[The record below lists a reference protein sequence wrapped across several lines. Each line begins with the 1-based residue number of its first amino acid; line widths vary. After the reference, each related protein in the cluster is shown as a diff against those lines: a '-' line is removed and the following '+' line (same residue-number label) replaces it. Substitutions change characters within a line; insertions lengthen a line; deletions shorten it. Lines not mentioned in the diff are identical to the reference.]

1 MFTYRTVKV
10 GAMAIEHE
18 PQAIAPSR
26 LERLE
31 AAIRRHCDEEQAS
44 WDDRV
49 EGDEA
54 TSDDLG
60 LWDGMPCIDSKDVA
74 RMAPI
79 FEEHLD
85 VPFDVKHI
93 RAGGYSDIEDVLAD
107 LVPKLTGAE
116 LPATFTAISN
126 GGSHDDQSAS

>member
-1 MFTYRTVKV
+1 
-10 GAMAIEHE
+10 MAIEHE
-18 PQAIAPSR
+18 PQAIAPDCLDR
-26 LERLE
+26 LK
-31 AAIRRHCDEEQAS
+31 AAIRTHCDEEQAS

-49 EGDEA
+49 EGNEA

-74 RMAPI
+74 RMARI
-79 FEEHLD
+79 FEEHLG
-85 VPFDVKHI
+85 VPFDVRHI
-93 RAGGYSDIEDVLAD
+93 RAGGYSDIDDVMAD

-116 LPATFTAISN
+116 LPATFTASLN